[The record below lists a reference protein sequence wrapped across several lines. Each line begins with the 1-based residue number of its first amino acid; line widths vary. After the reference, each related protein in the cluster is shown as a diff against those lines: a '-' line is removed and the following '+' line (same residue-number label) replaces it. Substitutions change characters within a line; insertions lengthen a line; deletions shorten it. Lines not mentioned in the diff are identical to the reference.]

1 MPNTI
6 EQIRD
11 SRIWDLRDQGFDIS
25 KVEMRPVGD
34 KWILSVQMERPIS
47 IEEELHPKIAEL
59 VPAETVTPKAPVEQ
73 PADTTTTSN
82 PESVGPVIDWDKDKK
97 DPVKETVE

>member
-11 SRIWDLRDQGFDIS
+11 SRVWDLRDMGYDVS

-34 KWILSVQMERPIS
+34 KWILSVQMERPIT

-59 VPAETVTPKAPVEQ
+59 APSETTETTEEKTGDEAGDPPAGGSGESG
-73 PADTTTTSN
+73 TTDMDEAKT
-82 PESVGPVIDWDKDKK
+82 EDEDK
-97 DPVKETVE
+97 E